1 MSSWSLSSALD
12 FPVLDMP
19 VTRILLIIRRP
30 GKASCALPLW
40 ACSTD
45 VAATLTP
52 LDPRGKPAAPPNPV
66 PPRCG
71 RRRAA
76 ARSQSAR
83 AIAPPT
89 SHRTS
94 ATATRDSLAHRA
106 AGERSRLKTIV
117 ASTSADMA
125 RRSDPPQRVLHLS
138 EKLGQ
143 ALVLTVYQDDGR
155 GRSQEVTEL
164 QWSPPAEYSPSG
176 DGPSGP
182 VASDREWMI
191 RSSRRVA
198 RTSRTSR
205 GTANARADGRPVNEQ
220 SHAADVSFQAPP
232 GERATARSPAAARGW
247 DARDR
252 GQGLAAACPD
262 NGAYTDSPCCGVTA
276 RASARRHARQ

>member
-125 RRSDPPQRVLHLS
+125 RRSDPPATSAPSLREAGS
-138 EKLGQ
+138 SPRP
-143 ALVLTVYQDDGR
+143 DGLPGRRPRPLAR
-155 GRSQEVTEL
+155 GGRAST
-164 QWSPPAEYSPSG
+164 
-176 DGPSGP
+176 

-191 RSSRRVA
+191 RSSRRIA

-205 GTANARADGRPVNEQ
+205 GTANAGADGRPVNEQ

-232 GERATARSPAAARGW
+232 CERATARSPAAARGW